1 MGGVEHLLVRS
12 NSRILELG
20 LDGAEPVVGV
30 QRLGGFGE
38 CWRVG
43 VLEVPKRVAGF
54 LIIISTAVVVV
65 GSDLCEVLKGC
76 KVSLALGSCG
86 FALFKHE
93 PQHLLHARL
102 RGWWQIASSL
112 ASRFRSHSGEKWFGE
127 THNKETHA
135 CLN

>member
-12 NSRILELG
+12 NSRILELV

-43 VLEVPKRVAGF
+43 VLEVPKCVAGF
-54 LIIISTAVVVV
+54 LIIISTVIVVV
-65 GSDLCEVLKGC
+65 GGDLCKVLEGC
-76 KVSLALGSCG
+76 KVGLALSSRG
-86 FALFKHE
+86 FAVFKHE
-93 PQHLLHARL
+93 PQQLLHARL
-102 RGWWQIASSL
+102 RGWWRIASSL

-127 THNKETHA
+127 THNKETYA
-135 CLN
+135 